1 VNPAARGGLSLAQ
14 LAHVTPWQIES
25 SPGRI
30 AIAGELRTADAAA
43 IWRSLQHHTDRSGR
57 GESIDFDVA
66 HAAVIDGTVMALLVD
81 LRIALA
87 KRGVAVQI
95 TGASERLAGVVH
107 LYGGDQPP
115 GAVAGPSA
123 PRAIARIG
131 AGVAKAATQAR
142 RLIEFGG
149 ELVRGIAAVIRRPW
163 LGGWRE
169 LGPLVAQTGA
179 DGIPIVLVLDFLV
192 GFVMAFQSTRQLET
206 YGANLYVADIVGISM
221 TRELAPLI
229 TAIIISG
236 RSGAG
241 FAAELGTMRVSEE
254 IDALRTMGI
263 APIPYLV
270 VPRIIALAIAAPVLG
285 LTGDIA
291 GVLGGLVVGAM
302 SLDVH
307 PHAYL
312 AELRTVVTASD
323 VWTGL
328 VKSLAF
334 GVAIAII
341 GCQQGLTTRGAASG
355 VGRSTTTTVVACL
368 FSLVAIDTL
377 LTTVFRGIGV

>member
-1 VNPAARGGLSLAQ
+1 
-14 LAHVTPWQIES
+14 VTQWQIES
-25 SPGRI
+25 GSRRI
-30 AIAGELRTADAAA
+30 AITGELRTADAAA
-43 IWRSLQHHTDRSGR
+43 IWRSLRHHVHRLGP
-57 GESIDFDVA
+57 GGPIEIDLA

-81 LRIALA
+81 LRAGLA
-87 KRGVAVQI
+87 KRGVSAQI
-95 TGASERLAGVVH
+95 SGASDRIAGVVH
-107 LYGGDQPP
+107 LYGGDRPP
-115 GAVAGPSA
+115 GVVTEPSHA
-123 PRAIARIG
+123 RAIARLG

-142 RLIEFGG
+142 RLIEFSGD
-149 ELVRGIAAVIRRPW
+149 LVRGVVAVVRHPR

-169 LGPLVAQTGA
+169 LGSLVAQAGA

-254 IDALRTMGI
+254 IDALCTMGI

-270 VPRIIALAIAAPVLG
+270 VPRIIALMIAAPVLA
-285 LTGDIA
+285 LAGDIA

-312 AELRTVVTASD
+312 AELRAVVTVSD

-328 VKSLAF
+328 VKSLVF
-334 GVAIAII
+334 GIAIAII

-368 FSLVAIDTL
+368 FTLVAIDTL
-377 LTTVFRGIGV
+377 LTTVFRGVGV

>member
-1 VNPAARGGLSLAQ
+1 MTR
-14 LAHVTPWQIES
+14 WQIDS
-25 SPGRI
+25 SSGRL
-30 AIAGELRTADAAA
+30 AIAGELRRADAAA
-43 IWRSLQHHTDRSGR
+43 IWRSLRHHIHLLARAPIIEVDLAGAS
-57 GESIDFDVA
+57 
-66 HAAVIDGTVMALLVD
+66 VIDGTVMALLVD
-81 LRIALA
+81 LRADLA
-87 KRGVAVQI
+87 RRGISAQI
-95 TGASERLAGVVH
+95 TGASDGIADVVH

-115 GAVAGPSA
+115 GVVTEPGHASA
-123 PRAIARIG
+123 ITRLG

-142 RLIEFGG
+142 RLIEFSG
-149 ELVRGIAAVIRRPW
+149 ELVRGIAEVIRHPH
-163 LGGWRE
+163 LGGWRD
-169 LGPLVAQTGA
+169 LGSLIAQTGA

-270 VPRIIALAIAAPVLG
+270 VPRIIALAIAAPVLA
-285 LTGDIA
+285 LAGDIA

-312 AELRTVVTASD
+312 AELRAAVTRSD

-328 VKSLAF
+328 LKSFAF
-334 GVAIAII
+334 GIAIAVI

-368 FSLVAIDTL
+368 FTLVAIDTL
-377 LTTVFRGIGV
+377 LTTVFRGVGV

>member
-1 VNPAARGGLSLAQ
+1 MTA
-14 LAHVTPWQIES
+14 WQIERA
-25 SPGRI
+25 PGRI
-30 AIAGELRTADAAA
+30 TLGGELRTADATP
-43 IWRSLQHHTDRSGR
+43 IWRLLHRQTGGLARGDRLA
-57 GESIDFDVA
+57 IDLG
-66 HAAVIDGTVMALLVD
+66 AATAVDGTVMALLAD
-81 LRIALA
+81 LRASLIA
-87 KRGVAVQI
+87 RGVAAEI

-107 LYGGDQPP
+107 LYGGDRPP
-115 GAVAGPSA
+115 GAA
-123 PRAIARIG
+123 PGEHHERAIARLG
-131 AGVAKAATQAR
+131 ANVATAASHAR
-142 RLIEFGG
+142 RAIEFSG
-149 ELVRGIAAVIRRPW
+149 ELVRGLAAIVRRPS

-169 LGPLVAQTGA
+169 LGPLLARTGA
-179 DGIPIVLVLDFLV
+179 DGIPIVVVLDFLV

-229 TAIIISG
+229 TAIIVSG

-263 APIPYLV
+263 TPVPYLV
-270 VPRIIALAIAAPVLG
+270 VPRILALAVAAPVLA
-285 LTGDIA
+285 LAGDIA
-291 GVLGGLVVGAM
+291 GVLGGLVVGAV

-312 AELRTVVTASD
+312 AELRDVLVASD

-328 VKSLAF
+328 VKSTAF

-368 FSLVAIDTL
+368 FTLVAIDTL
-377 LTTVFRGIGV
+377 LTTLFRGVGV

>member
-1 VNPAARGGLSLAQ
+1 MA
-14 LAHVTPWQIES
+14 TWQIES

-30 AIAGELRTADAAA
+30 ALSGELRTADAAA
-43 IWRSLQHHTDRSGR
+43 IWRSLQGHVHDLAEGQCVELDLAR
-57 GESIDFDVA
+57 
-66 HAAVIDGTVMALLVD
+66 AAAIDGTVMALLVEQRAS
-81 LRIALA
+81 LANRGIAA
-87 KRGVAVQI
+87 RI
-95 TGASERLAGVVH
+95 TGASDPLSDIVH
-107 LYGGDQPP
+107 LYGGDRPP
-115 GAVAGPSA
+115 SAAPGEPHSRAVA
-123 PRAIARIG
+123 RLG
-131 AGVAKAATQAR
+131 ANVVTAATHAR
-142 RLIEFGG
+142 RSLEFAG
-149 ELVRGIAAVIRRPW
+149 ELVRGIAALVRRPS

-169 LGPLVAQTGA
+169 LGPLIAQAGA

-270 VPRIIALAIAAPVLG
+270 VPRIIALVIAAPVLA
-285 LTGDIA
+285 LAGDIA
-291 GVLGGLVVGAM
+291 GVLGGLVVGTM

-312 AELRTVVTASD
+312 VELRAVVVASD

-328 VKSLAF
+328 IKSVAF
-334 GVAIAII
+334 GFAIATI

-355 VGRSTTTTVVACL
+355 VGRSATTTVVACL
-368 FSLVAIDTL
+368 FTLVAIDTL
-377 LTTVFRGIGV
+377 LTTVFRGVGV